1 MNYLLLPNFTSP
13 QLPNPTWL
21 RLNNSLVDLRVV
33 LKGCIRKCECVNICI
48 HVYILTVHILIAW
61 FLHIS
66 HIFAI
71 ISHTVA
77 TLNFEA
83 LFQMS
88 NFKELVKPL

>member
-21 RLNNSLVDLRVV
+21 RLNNFLVDLRVV
-33 LKGCIRKCECVNICI
+33 LKGCIKKCERMNVCI
-48 HVYILTVHILIAW
+48 HVYIHTAYCYCLVLTYLTYFCYHI
-61 FLHIS
+61 
-66 HIFAI
+66 
-71 ISHTVA
+71 HTVA

-88 NFKELVKPL
+88 NFKKLPKPL